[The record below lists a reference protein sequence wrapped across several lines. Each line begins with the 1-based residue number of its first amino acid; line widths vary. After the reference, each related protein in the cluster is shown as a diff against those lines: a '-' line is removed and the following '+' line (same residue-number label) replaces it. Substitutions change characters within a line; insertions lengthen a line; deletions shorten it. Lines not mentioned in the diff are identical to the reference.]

1 MELSD
6 ILSLAE
12 RIKNA
17 QTQSINEAN
26 TKASLV
32 MPFLQAMGYDVFDHT
47 EVAQEYTS
55 EFGSK
60 KGEKVDIAI
69 LRDGNPIML
78 IECKPLGDCLDISR
92 CSQLFRYFNT
102 QPARIGILTDGRRYL
117 FFSDIEKPNV
127 MDDKPFMEI
136 DLLKFNERHL
146 PELQKL
152 TKEAWNIEDA
162 LSSAELLKYVRA
174 VKILVTEDAQEPS
187 DSLVR
192 HYASQCF
199 DGKLT
204 RHVIDVFRPVVK
216 RAITE
221 HISDEISKRLESVR
235 RAEEQITNAPVP
247 AQGYTIP
254 EEDRLPSEPQGGREG
269 IVTHNTEVWA
279 LVAIRTLLR
288 NTVDPARIVMRD
300 QKSYCGIL
308 LDDNNRKPIC
318 RLFNFK
324 HFDWGMDN
332 IGENAGIYLFD
343 NEEPKRVSLQYID
356 DIYPLAER
364 LIAAVKKYE

>member
-6 ILSLAE
+6 ILALAE

-17 QTQSINEAN
+17 QAQSINEAN

-32 MPFLQAMGYDVFDHT
+32 MPFLQAMGYDIFDHT

-60 KGEKVDIAI
+60 KGEKVDVAI
-69 LRDGNPIML
+69 LRDGDPIML

-136 DLLKFNERHL
+136 DLLQFNERHL

-152 TKEAWNIEDA
+152 TKEAWNIKDA
-162 LSSAELLKYVRA
+162 LSSAELLKHVRA
-174 VKILVTEDAQEPS
+174 IKILVTEDAQEPS

-192 HYASQCF
+192 HYTSQCF
-199 DGKLT
+199 GGKLT
-204 RHVIDVFRPVVK
+204 RHVLDVFRPVVK
-216 RAITE
+216 RAIAE

-235 RAEEQITNAPVP
+235 RAEEQVADAPAISQKCIT
-247 AQGYTIP
+247 T
-254 EEDRLPSEPQGGREG
+254 ERDSLPSEPQQEQDGV
-269 IVTHNTEVWA
+269 ITHNTEVWA

-288 NTVDPARIVMRD
+288 NTVDPTRVVMRD
-300 QKSYCGIL
+300 KKSYCGIL

-332 IGENAGIYLFD
+332 IGDNAGIQIFD
-343 NEEPKRVSLQYID
+343 SDDSKRVSLQYID